1 MNIAESDIHGF
12 PLLVIEGDLDHESK
26 QEAREAVDS
35 ILGGAYPPRNLLI
48 DLTDCA
54 YLDSGGLGV
63 LFSALRTLPEGG
75 WLGLIGVRSDIK
87 KVLTYAGL
95 LDVERVHF
103 FTSTSD
109 AAASIGREGLMPLP
123 DRGGS
128 ARVREASRCLGEMG
142 ARPAPLT
149 DDGERFL
156 ARVHLGMTSP
166 SS

>member
-1 MNIAESDIHGF
+1 MNITESDIHGF

-35 ILGGAYPPRNLLI
+35 ILGGAYPPRSLLI

-63 LFSALRTLPEGG
+63 LFSALRKLPDDG
-75 WLGLIGVRSDIK
+75 WLGLIGVTPEIK

-123 DRGGS
+123 VEEGAAEYERPPDAWERWERGQ
-128 ARVREASRCLGEMG
+128 
-142 ARPAPLT
+142 PL
-149 DDGERFL
+149 
-156 ARVHLGMTSP
+156 
-166 SS
+166 